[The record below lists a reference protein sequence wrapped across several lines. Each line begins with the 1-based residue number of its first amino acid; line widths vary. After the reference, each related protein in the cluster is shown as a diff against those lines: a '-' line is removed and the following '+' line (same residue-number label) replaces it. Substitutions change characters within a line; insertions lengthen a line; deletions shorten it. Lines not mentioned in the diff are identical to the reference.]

1 MAYFIDVVKGCLIGI
16 GKILPGV
23 SGAMIAMSFGVYDQA
38 IHAMR
43 HFRKDIFK
51 NTLFLGSLAL
61 GIIFAMVCCSHVVS
75 FFLEHYYLTTM
86 LLFIGL
92 ILGGIPSIYHKMEK
106 DIFHS
111 SYLVV
116 FVFSFLFVFFLSK
129 FQMTDT
135 QLQTG
140 SPTMMFLL
148 MLLIGLIDA
157 FTMVIPGI
165 SGTAV
170 FMMLDLYPIYLT
182 FIQKIGDLSFVF
194 HSMGS
199 FFPYVIGLLL
209 GILSMVWIMDYLLN
223 KHYKITYCG
232 ILGFSLSSLLY
243 LFLETL
249 SRNYTVTDIV
259 AGLMCLV
266 VGYIFGHK
274 FDS

>member
-1 MAYFIDVVKGCLIGI
+1 MAYFLDVVKGCFIGI

-23 SGAMIAMSFGVYDQA
+23 SGAMLAMSFGVYDQA
-38 IHAMR
+38 IHAIR
-43 HFRKDIFK
+43 HYRKDIIK
-51 NTLFLGSLAL
+51 NTLFLGSLAI
-61 GIIFAMVCCSHVVS
+61 GILFAMVCCSHLVS
-75 FFLEHYYLTTM
+75 FALEHYYLTTM

-92 ILGGIPSIYHKMEK
+92 ILGGIPSIYHKMDK
-106 DIFHS
+106 DIFHP
-111 SYLVV
+111 SYFIV
-116 FVFSFLFVFFLSK
+116 FLLSFFFVFFLSR
-129 FQMTDT
+129 FQMIDT
-135 QLQTG
+135 QLQTS

-148 MLLIGLIDA
+148 MLAIGLIDA

-165 SGTAV
+165 SGMAL
-170 FMMLDLYPIYLT
+170 FMILGLYPTYLNM
-182 FIQKIGDLSFVF
+182 IQKIGNISFVF
-194 HSMGS
+194 HSMGTY
-199 FFPYVIGLLL
+199 FPYVIGLLF
-209 GILSMVWIMDYLLN
+209 GILFMVWMMDYLLN

>member
-1 MAYFIDVVKGCLIGI
+1 MAYMINIIKGCFIGI

-23 SGAMIAMSFGVYDQA
+23 SGAMIAMSFGIYDQA
-38 IHAMR
+38 IHALR
-43 HFRKDIFK
+43 HYQKDILK

-75 FFLEHYYLTTM
+75 FCLEHYYLTTM

-106 DIFHS
+106 DIVHV
-111 SYLVV
+111 SYLLI
-116 FVFSFLFVFFLSK
+116 FFISFLFVFCLSK
-129 FQMTDT
+129 FQITDI
-135 QLQTG
+135 QLQIE
-140 SPTMMFLL
+140 SPTMMFLY

-170 FMMLDLYPIYLT
+170 FMILGLYPMYLS
-182 FIQKIGDLSFVF
+182 FIQNIGNFSYIIQ
-194 HSMGS
+194 SMGT
-199 FFPYVIGLLL
+199 FFPYGVGLLF
-209 GILSMVWIMDYLLN
+209 GIVVMVWIMDYLLN

-232 ILGFSLSSLLY
+232 ILGFSTSSLLY

-249 SRNYTVTDIV
+249 SRNYTITDIV

-274 FDS
+274 FDG